1 MTLDFNFLTNFLLIY
16 LFLFTGVFLK
26 YFVKINEKIIGKFL
40 IYLLAPI
47 VIFHGTLNTTLISN
61 VIFLP
66 ILIFL
71 ISSFVCYLFYF
82 IGKKIWNDSN
92 ANILAILSS
101 EGNTGYFGLPI
112 AILLFNN
119 ELVGIYI
126 FALMG
131 VTLFENS
138 VVYYLTA
145 RGRYSKLHSLYKLL
159 KLPAI
164 YAFIAGLI
172 FNFYNIKNIKFLDSY
187 IDYIQDL
194 YSFLGMMIVGLCIY
208 PLSNLSLDKKMVLL
222 SFLGKFIIWPILIL
236 FFIYFNENFFH
247 FFSHEVYAPLILVSI
262 VPIAVNTVVFAT
274 VLNVYP
280 RKVASTVLLS
290 TIFSIIYI
298 PLCIYILNN

>member
-1 MTLDFNFLTNFLLIY
+1 MTLDFNFFTNFLLIY

-26 YFVKINEKIIGKFL
+26 YFVKINEKLIGKFL

-47 VIFHGTLNTTLISN
+47 VIFHGTLNTALISN

-159 KLPAI
+159 KLPS
-164 YAFIAGLI
+164 
-172 FNFYNIKNIKFLDSY
+172 N
-187 IDYIQDL
+187 
-194 YSFLGMMIVGLCIY
+194 LCIHCW
-208 PLSNLSLDKKMVLL
+208 
-222 SFLGKFIIWPILIL
+222 I
-236 FFIYFNENFFH
+236 NF
-247 FFSHEVYAPLILVSI
+247 
-262 VPIAVNTVVFAT
+262 
-274 VLNVYP
+274 
-280 RKVASTVLLS
+280 
-290 TIFSIIYI
+290 
-298 PLCIYILNN
+298 